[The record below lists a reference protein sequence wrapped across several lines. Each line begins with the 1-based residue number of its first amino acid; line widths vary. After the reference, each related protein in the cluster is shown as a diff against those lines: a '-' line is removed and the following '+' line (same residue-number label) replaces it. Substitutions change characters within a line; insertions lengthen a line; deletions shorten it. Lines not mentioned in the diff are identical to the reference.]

1 MTEIYDKTR
10 HNYYL
15 IGITTSLVM
24 LTSFVIG
31 KFTTLEAQSDE
42 MRRQLDAVQIT
53 MRTFESKY
61 ITKDETLLR
70 LQQIEANLN
79 EIKAILQKR

>member
-1 MTEIYDKTR
+1 MENQYEKTR

-15 IGITTSLVM
+15 IGIATSMIM

-31 KFTTLEAQSDE
+31 KFTTLESRADE
-42 MRRQLDAVQIT
+42 TGRQLDGMQT
-53 MRTFESKY
+53 TLRTFESKY

-79 EIKAILQKR
+79 EIKELLKKR

>member
-70 LQQIEANLN
+70 LQQIENNLN
-79 EIKAILQKR
+79 EIKDILKKR